1 MKTTGTPHD
10 QACLAF
16 AHDLYGHEIQFDLRD
31 GAGDAYTFHVG
42 VDRALHV
49 KAGSARGVLYA
60 VYDALA
66 GKRSGDERPEFVIR
80 GLNPCESLNRHTP
93 EQLVRFMDRMGRWRM
108 NTLIIH
114 SNYGFRTHQA
124 LIEREAAKRGIEL
137 VHYTYSN
144 LCFMDGIAPEHF
156 AKDSERRAMWD
167 RAECETR
174 LCVSDAQGL
183 RQYAANVRRYLE
195 EHPAYARLLFATA
208 DGYKVCQCPGC
219 RGLNALGQ
227 WQKIFDPFF
236 DEACGRRKLEM
247 LVYLQRFSVPPDLAR
262 INRIDRVL
270 FDTHLRYPRA
280 PLGAPH
286 AWMKQGARF
295 CGPADPLQDPRGDQ
309 PINVYLWDRLVEWRQ
324 AFKGQLYVFEN
335 LMIQGICSCPRPN
348 TSIYLDDLRNFRK
361 LGIDGVVYEAFEPG
375 IDPFLPTFDAI
386 AVAMW
391 AVDYPYTP
399 TVFER
404 AYLDPDDGDFFG
416 RLPGHPKWDRWRGN
430 YPRAE
435 LAKRLYH
442 FNRLTDVAAPPGSG
456 AGGNPEK
463 IIVCCREILDYI
475 INHPQRED
483 LDWIYMGHPT
493 FEWVPPYLVVVG

>member
-156 AKDSERRAMWD
+156 AKDSERRAMW
-167 RAECETR
+167 
-174 LCVSDAQGL
+174 
-183 RQYAANVRRYLE
+183 
-195 EHPAYARLLFATA
+195 
-208 DGYKVCQCPGC
+208 
-219 RGLNALGQ
+219 
-227 WQKIFDPFF
+227 
-236 DEACGRRKLEM
+236 
-247 LVYLQRFSVPPDLAR
+247 
-262 INRIDRVL
+262 
-270 FDTHLRYPRA
+270 
-280 PLGAPH
+280 
-286 AWMKQGARF
+286 
-295 CGPADPLQDPRGDQ
+295 
-309 PINVYLWDRLVEWRQ
+309 
-324 AFKGQLYVFEN
+324 
-335 LMIQGICSCPRPN
+335 
-348 TSIYLDDLRNFRK
+348 
-361 LGIDGVVYEAFEPG
+361 
-375 IDPFLPTFDAI
+375 
-386 AVAMW
+386 